1 MKIIKLNPLS
11 EFATNSFI
19 VESNN
24 KNAVLIDAPA
34 NADYIL
40 SQLCENGL
48 TLKKILLTHGHVD
61 HIGAVADLAEKTGC
75 EVYIHSADLPKLND
89 AELNLSNYLGIPFT
103 GYNGAK
109 AIEDGDKITQ
119 DELVFEVMLTS
130 GHTSGSVC
138 YLCGDAMFAGDTLF
152 YRSIGRTD
160 MIDGDH
166 TKMAKSLKKL
176 RELDFDYTVYS
187 GHGASTSLADEK
199 AYNPYMSV

>member
-1 MKIIKLNPLS
+1 MKIIKLCPLS
-11 EFATNSFI
+11 EFATNSYI
-19 VESNN
+19 VESDN

-34 NADYIL
+34 NPDYIL
-40 SQLCENGL
+40 SQLNENGL
-48 TLKKILLTHGHVD
+48 ALKKILLTHGHVD
-61 HIGAVADLAEKTGC
+61 HIGAVADLAEKTEC

-103 GYNGAK
+103 GYNGAN
-109 AIEDGDKITQ
+109 AIENGDKITQ
-119 DELVFEVMLTS
+119 DELVFEVMATP

-138 YLCGDAMFAGDTLF
+138 YLCGDVMFAGDMLF

-160 MIDGDH
+160 MIDGDY
-166 TKMAKSLKKL
+166 TKMSESLKKL

>member
-19 VESNN
+19 VESDN

-40 SQLCENGL
+40 SKLGENGL
-48 TLKKILLTHGHVD
+48 TLKKIFLTHGHVD

-75 EVYIHSADLPKLND
+75 EVYIHSADLSKLSD

-103 GYNGAK
+103 GYNCAN

-138 YLCGDAMFAGDTLF
+138 YLCGDVMFAGDTLF

-160 MIDGDH
+160 MIDGDY
-166 TKMAKSLKKL
+166 TKMVKSLKKL
-176 RELDFDYTVYS
+176 RELDFDYTVYP